1 MKIGLTVHASRPQS
15 AELARDLFDQLTA
28 LGHEVMGDNM
38 IGRLI
43 GRPVVDDNPEIILA
57 VGGDGTMLQ
66 AAHRALAL
74 DIPVL
79 GFNQGTVGFLAEAS
93 TDDLGRVVAALDSG
107 TLKERHRMT
116 IAARINGDSPAMVGI
131 NDVVVEKIHS
141 QRLVFLT
148 VMIDGEEFLTYRA
161 DGLVA
166 ATPTGSTAYNF
177 SAGGPLVAPEVRTLL
192 LSPVAA
198 HSLFDRTLA
207 LGPDSEIRI
216 RVSSN
221 RPVRVSVDGL
231 ELGFLGQGN
240 YVDIRRGER
249 EARFLTLDDHGFP
262 TTVKAKFRLS

>member
-1 MKIGLTVHASRPQS
+1 VI
-15 AELARDLFDQLTA
+15 E
-28 LGHEVMGDNM
+28 
-38 IGRLI
+38 
-43 GRPVVDDNPEIILA
+43 DNPEVMLA

-66 AAHRALAL
+66 AAHRALVL

-79 GFNQGTVGFLAEAS
+79 GFNQGTVGFLAEAG
-93 TDDLGRVVAALDSG
+93 TDDLERVVTALDSG
-107 TLKERHRMT
+107 GLRERHRMT
-116 IAARINGDSPAMVGI
+116 IAARINGESPAMMGV

-141 QRLVFLT
+141 QRLVFLD

-166 ATPTGSTAYNF
+166 STPTGSSAYNF
-177 SAGGPLVAPEVRTLL
+177 SAGGPLVAPDVRTLL

-207 LGPDSEIRI
+207 LGPGSEIKI
-216 RVSSN
+216 RVSSD

-231 ELGFLGQGN
+231 EVGFLGQGN
-240 YVDIRRGER
+240 FVDIRRGER

-262 TTVKAKFRLS
+262 TTVKTKFRLS

>member
-1 MKIGLTVHASRPQS
+1 MKIGITVHASRPQS
-15 AELARDLFDQLTA
+15 AEFGRELFDL
-28 LGHEVMGDNM
+28 LSSHGHQVMGDEG
-38 IGRLI
+38 IGRLL
-43 GRPVVDDNPEIILA
+43 GRPMTDGNPEVMLA

-79 GFNQGTVGFLAEAS
+79 GFNQGTVGFLTEVH
-93 TDDLGRVVAALDSG
+93 TDDLVRVVDALNNG
-107 TLKERHRMT
+107 ELKERHRIT
-116 IAARINGDSPAMVGI
+116 IAARINGESPAMVGI

-148 VMIDGEEFLTYRA
+148 VLIDGEEFLTYRA

-177 SAGGPLVAPEVRTLL
+177 SAGGPLVAPEVQALL

-216 RVSSN
+216 KVSSD
-221 RPVRVSVDGL
+221 RPVRVSVDGI
-231 ELGFLGQGN
+231 EVGFLGQGN
-240 YVDIRRGER
+240 YVDIRRGDR
-249 EARFLTLDDHGFP
+249 DVRFLTLDDHGFP
-262 TTVKAKFRLS
+262 TTVKTKFRLS

>member
-1 MKIGLTVHASRPQS
+1 MKIGLTVHATRPQS
-15 AELARDLFDQLTA
+15 IEFARSLFDLLTA
-28 LGHEVMGDNM
+28 RGHEVMGDDVV
-38 IGRLI
+38 GRLI
-43 GRPVVDDNPEIILA
+43 GRPVSEDNPEVMLA

-66 AAHRALAL
+66 AGHRALAL

-79 GFNQGTVGFLAEAS
+79 GFNQGTVGFLAEAG
-93 TDDLGRVVAALDSG
+93 TGDLERVVQALDSG
-107 TLKERHRMT
+107 RLQEHHRMT
-116 IAARINGDSPAMVGI
+116 IAARINGENPPAAGI

-141 QRLVFLT
+141 QRLVFLD

-207 LGPDSEIRI
+207 LGPDSKIRI

-221 RPVRVSVDGL
+221 RPVRVSVDGI

-240 YVDIRRGER
+240 FVDIEKGER

-262 TTVKAKFRLS
+262 TTVKTKFRLA